1 MSDNL
6 IGTIGDNTALGVC
19 MSSFHLLYLSGSVGA
34 IIVLVSV
41 LSSTTHPL
49 PSFPGSALGVGM
61 FALNFLVG
69 GSGFAR
75 NNKR

>member
-1 MSDNL
+1 M
-6 IGTIGDNTALGVC
+6 GTIGDNTALGVC
-19 MSSFHLLYLSGSVGA
+19 MSSFCSLYLSGSVGA
-34 IIVLVSV
+34 ITVSVSV

-49 PSFPGSALGVGM
+49 PSFPGSVGL
-61 FALNFLVG
+61 FALNFLVC